1 MFLNGIIGGSY
12 VVFADLDGFPEY
24 LSLLHL
30 ICGSLALL
38 CFVVATLI
46 VKIAKDDFL
55 ENE

>member
-1 MFLNGIIGGSY
+1 M
-12 VVFADLDGFPEY
+12 VFAGSEGFPEY

-38 CFVVATLI
+38 CFIIVLLI
-46 VKIAKDDFL
+46 VKISISNEL